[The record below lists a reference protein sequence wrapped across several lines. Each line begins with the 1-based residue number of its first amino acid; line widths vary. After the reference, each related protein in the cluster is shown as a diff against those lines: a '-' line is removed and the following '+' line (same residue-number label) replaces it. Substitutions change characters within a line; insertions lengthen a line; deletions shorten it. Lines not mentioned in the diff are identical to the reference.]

1 MGTPTGPLGR
11 RYDHGGGDVRG
22 GPENPQGLSREPV
35 VFFKTNLSGG
45 SPVPSAPVGSVRGD
59 QTKSERTGGTA
70 MQKVSGLQVV
80 TPGGVGTSATSAV
93 HASQLIAT
101 ASARGNG

>member
-1 MGTPTGPLGR
+1 
-11 RYDHGGGDVRG
+11 
-22 GPENPQGLSREPV
+22 
-35 VFFKTNLSGG
+35 
-45 SPVPSAPVGSVRGD
+45 
-59 QTKSERTGGTA
+59 
-70 MQKVSGLQVV
+70 MQKVSGPQVV

>member
-11 RYDHGGGDVRG
+11 RYDHGGGEVRG
-22 GPENPQGLSREPV
+22 GPENQQGLSREPV
-35 VFFKTNLSGG
+35 VFSNQFAWRFSRPVRSGWERSG
-45 SPVPSAPVGSVRGD
+45 RPNQVRKNRRNRHAEGIR
-59 QTKSERTGGTA
+59 STGRN
-70 MQKVSGLQVV
+70 
-80 TPGGVGTSATSAV
+80 PGRVGTSATSAV